1 MARKRLTIRQKLRK
15 TFDKA
20 LNNSSAMQFIVLI
33 VLTLIILGAGT
44 GLALLLLPPEAE
56 ETAVAAEEARPG
68 VKDAAWWTWNR
79 VTNPGMLPDDSD
91 KGVWVITLS
100 SIVILCGWIVFGLL
114 ISILTTAFQE
124 RLEQIRRGGTEVLA
138 VDHTILLGWNST
150 IFSVID
156 QFGSSDEDLSGEVVV
171 LADLEVDSMRE
182 EAGKYCTPAALRN
195 VDFRRG
201 SIASIK
207 NIRNLKIEDARQ
219 VIILGFET
227 EGEAGSEGEGAADA
241 TMHDS
246 SVLKALLACFQ
257 AVSGDKGARTERL
270 PIVASVMSGESARI
284 MERGVPGSVAE
295 RIQLHVVHAA
305 DLLSRL
311 SAQSANQPGLALVY
325 KELFSYQESLVDG
338 VDIGSEIYIVDVD
351 KKMHGLTLDECLL
364 GYDRAIPIGYAN
376 DEAGPVVNPMP
387 GTPAAARRF
396 AKGDRIIAVADNKE
410 DVVWT
415 GKRDLPAQDFT
426 GRDAKP
432 EAKTV
437 LVLGDGLKPRK
448 ITEYLPGFLPE
459 GSRIFTSQS
468 SEGLDPGACSF
479 HEFTHPTAVS
489 ADGGGDSSV
498 SDSDLRTYDSIVLS
512 DETSDPDR
520 HDAKVLM
527 DLTAIYASAA
537 GEKIKASVIVE
548 LLDSRNLTLA
558 AAFGEMAAIVSSELV
573 SNFLVQ
579 LAVDPER
586 GNVFRELLDPA
597 GNEFYIRPVA
607 RFVGGDEK
615 LSFTDIMARAKKLK
629 EVAIGY
635 VPPGGEPLQLCPR
648 DRTTARPPAEFGEIV
663 VIAED

>member
-33 VLTLIILGAGT
+33 MLTLFILGAGT
-44 GLALLLLPPEAE
+44 GLALVLLPE
-56 ETAVAAEEARPG
+56 EVRQDIGE
-68 VKDAAWWTWNR
+68 AAWWTWNR
-79 VTNPGMLPDDSD
+79 VTNPGMLPEDGDR
-91 KGVWVITLS
+91 GAWVIALS
-100 SIVILCGWIVFGLL
+100 SIIILCGWVVFGLL

-124 RLEQIRRGGTEVLA
+124 RLEQIRRGTTEVLA
-138 VDHTILLGWNST
+138 ADHTILLGWNST

-182 EAGKYCTPAALRN
+182 EAAKYCTPAALRN

-227 EGEAGSEGEGAADA
+227 DGESGSEGEGAADA

-257 AVSGDKGARTERL
+257 AISDDKSALAARL
-270 PIVASVMSGESARI
+270 PIVASVMSGESARV
-284 MERGVPGSVAE
+284 MERGVPRSVAE
-295 RIQLHVVHAA
+295 CIQLHVVHAA

-311 SAQSANQPGLALVY
+311 TAQSANQPGLALVY
-325 KELFSYQESLVDG
+325 KELFSYEESLVDG

-351 KKMHGLTLDECLL
+351 EKMHGLTFDECLL
-364 GYDRAIPIGYAN
+364 GYDGAIPIGYAN
-376 DEAGPVVNPMP
+376 DEAGPVVNPSP
-387 GTPAAARRF
+387 STPASAHRF

-410 DVVWT
+410 DIVWS
-415 GKRDLPAQDFT
+415 GKRDLPAQEFT
-426 GRDAKP
+426 PRDAKP
-432 EAKTV
+432 GAKKV

-448 ITEYLPGFLPE
+448 IIEHLPGFLPE
-459 GSRIFTSQS
+459 GSRIFTTQS
-468 SEGLDPGACSF
+468 TEGLDPGACSF

-489 ADGGGDSSV
+489 ADGREGEGDASV
-498 SDSDLRTYDSIVLS
+498 SGSDLRTYDSIVLS

-537 GEKIKASVIVE
+537 GGSMKASVIVE

-615 LSFTDIMARAKKLK
+615 LSFTDIMASAKKLK
-629 EVAIGY
+629 EIAIGY
-635 VPPGGEPLQLCPR
+635 VPPGSEPLQLCPR
-648 DRTTARPPAEFGEIV
+648 DRTTARATAEFGEIV
-663 VIAED
+663 VISED

>member
-1 MARKRLTIRQKLRK
+1 
-15 TFDKA
+15 
-20 LNNSSAMQFIVLI
+20 MQFIVLI
-33 VLTLIILGAGT
+33 VLTLFILGAGT
-44 GLALLLLPPEAE
+44 GLALVLLPE
-56 ETAVAAEEARPG
+56 EVRQDVT
-68 VKDAAWWTWNR
+68 DAAWWTWNR
-79 VTNPGMLPDDSD
+79 VTNPGMLPEDGDR
-91 KGVWVITLS
+91 GVSVIALS
-100 SIVILCGWIVFGLL
+100 SIIILCGWIVFGLL

-138 VDHTILLGWNST
+138 ADHTILLGWNST

-219 VIILGFET
+219 IIILGVET
-227 EGEAGSEGEGAADA
+227 EGEGEGAADA

-257 AVSGDKGARTERL
+257 AISDDKSAGGTRL
-270 PIVASVMSGESARI
+270 PIVASVMSGESARV
-284 MERGVPGSVAE
+284 MERGVPRSVAE

-305 DLLSRL
+305 DLLCRL
-311 SAQSANQPGLALVY
+311 TAQSANQPGLALVY
-325 KELFSYQESLVDG
+325 KELFSYEESLVDG

-351 KKMHGLTLDECLL
+351 EKMHGLTFEECLL
-364 GYDRAIPIGYAN
+364 GYDGAIPIGYAN

-387 GTPAAARRF
+387 ATPAAAHRF
-396 AKGDRIIAVADNKE
+396 AKGDRMIAVADNKE
-410 DVVWT
+410 DIVWS
-415 GKRDLPAQDFT
+415 GKRELPAQEFEP
-426 GRDAKP
+426 RDARVEPK
-432 EAKTV
+432 KV

-448 ITEYLPGFLPE
+448 IIEHLPGFLPE
-459 GSRIFTSQS
+459 GSRIFTTQS
-468 SEGLDPGACSF
+468 TEGLEAGACSF
-479 HEFTHPTAVS
+479 HEFKHPAAAS
-489 ADGGGDSSV
+489 AGGGEGGGDASV
-498 SDSDLRTYDSIVLS
+498 SGSDLRTYDSIVLA
-512 DETSDPDR
+512 DEISDPDR

-537 GEKIKASVIVE
+537 GDRMKASVIVE

-615 LSFTDIMARAKKLK
+615 LSFTDIIARAKKLK
-629 EVAIGY
+629 EIAIGY
-635 VPPGGEPLQLCPR
+635 VPPGSEPLQLCPR
-648 DRTTARPPAEFGEIV
+648 DRTTARAPAEFGEIV